1 MLYNK
6 SGGRAGCAFRFGRVF
21 VSSVNFPV
29 LIVDDFSTMRRII
42 RHLLVQ
48 IGFTHIEE
56 ASDGTEALKKM
67 RRTPVKLVFSD
78 WNMTPMSGIDLVR
91 EMRADEQLHDTPLI
105 MITSEARWE
114 KVKAAK
120 EVGVANFIVKPFN
133 AETLKRK
140 IETAIGRSLD

>member
-1 MLYNK
+1 M
-6 SGGRAGCAFRFGRVF
+6 
-21 VSSVNFPV
+21 SSVNFPV

-48 IGFTHIEE
+48 IGFTQIEE
-56 ASDGTEALKKM
+56 ASDGAEALKKM
-67 RRTPVKLVFSD
+67 RRSPVKLVFSD
-78 WNMTPMSGIDLVR
+78 WNMTPMSGLDLVR

-114 KVKAAK
+114 KVKTAK

-140 IETAIGRSLD
+140 IETAIGRPLD

>member
-1 MLYNK
+1 
-6 SGGRAGCAFRFGRVF
+6 
-21 VSSVNFPV
+21 VSSLNFPV

-48 IGFTHIEE
+48 IGFTQIEE
-56 ASDGTEALKKM
+56 ARDGAEALKKM
-67 RRTPVKLVFSD
+67 RRSPVKLVFSD
-78 WNMTPMSGIDLVR
+78 WNMTPMSGLDLVR
-91 EMRADEQLHDTPLI
+91 EMQADEQLHDTPLI

-114 KVKAAK
+114 KVKTAK

-140 IETAIGRSLD
+140 IETAIGRPLD

>member
-1 MLYNK
+1 
-6 SGGRAGCAFRFGRVF
+6 

-48 IGFTHIEE
+48 IGFTQIEE
-56 ASDGTEALKKM
+56 ARDGAEALKKM
-67 RRTPVKLVFSD
+67 RRSPVKLVFSD
-78 WNMTPMSGIDLVR
+78 WNMTPMSGLDLVR
-91 EMRADEQLHDTPLI
+91 EMQADEQLHDTPLI

-114 KVKAAK
+114 KVKTAK

-140 IETAIGRSLD
+140 IETAIGRPLD

>member
-1 MLYNK
+1 
-6 SGGRAGCAFRFGRVF
+6 

-48 IGFTHIEE
+48 IGFTQIEE
-56 ASDGTEALKKM
+56 ASDGSEALKKM

-91 EMRADEQLHDTPLI
+91 EMRADAQLQDTPLI

-114 KVKAAK
+114 KVKTAK

-140 IETAIGRSLD
+140 IETAIGRPLD

>member
-1 MLYNK
+1 M
-6 SGGRAGCAFRFGRVF
+6 
-21 VSSVNFPV
+21 SSVNFPV

-48 IGFTHIEE
+48 IGFTQIEE
-56 ASDGTEALKKM
+56 ARDGAEALKKM
-67 RRTPVKLVFSD
+67 RRSPVKLVFSD
-78 WNMTPMSGIDLVR
+78 WNMTPMSGLDLVR
-91 EMRADEQLHDTPLI
+91 EMQADEQLHDTPLI

-114 KVKAAK
+114 KVKTAK

-140 IETAIGRSLD
+140 IETAIGRPLD

>member
-1 MLYNK
+1 M
-6 SGGRAGCAFRFGRVF
+6 
-21 VSSVNFPV
+21 SSLNFPV

-48 IGFTHIEE
+48 IGFTQIEE
-56 ASDGTEALKKM
+56 ARDGAEALKKM
-67 RRTPVKLVFSD
+67 RRSPVKLVFSD
-78 WNMTPMSGIDLVR
+78 WNMTPMSGLDLVR
-91 EMRADEQLHDTPLI
+91 EMQADEQLHDTPLI

-114 KVKAAK
+114 KVKTAK

-140 IETAIGRSLD
+140 IETAIGRPLD

>member
-1 MLYNK
+1 
-6 SGGRAGCAFRFGRVF
+6 

-48 IGFTHIEE
+48 IGFTQIEE
-56 ASDGTEALKKM
+56 ASDGAEALKKM
-67 RRTPVKLVFSD
+67 RRSPVKLVFSD
-78 WNMTPMSGIDLVR
+78 WNMTPMSGLDLVR

-114 KVKAAK
+114 KVKTAK

-140 IETAIGRSLD
+140 IETAIGRPLD